1 MSCCGKHAFKAKS
14 SAKSEKP
21 KDYFIGPYEP
31 CVFCAEKHLSDALDL
46 ARECGYETPNRQAI
60 IGALGSCARHLWTEN
75 RATAEKVRAARHL
88 IQRRR
93 EAEVDWMPM
102 LAEMDALAT
111 AANEN
116 VKPEESPK

>member
-93 EAEVDWMPM
+93 EAEVDWNPL
-102 LAEMDALAT
+102 LAEIDALA
-111 AANEN
+111 AAEA
-116 VKPEESPK
+116 KKLLEDGK